1 MLRDDL
7 KDSAGL
13 GASTIPILVV
23 EDDVAVRR
31 LLSAVFHKT
40 EFRLLEAET
49 AMDGLSMVST
59 SRPEIVLLDLG
70 LPDIDGIQFVKML
83 REWSQVPVLVIS
95 AQGDEERK
103 VLALEAG
110 ADDYVTK
117 PFGVNELL
125 ARIRTAWRRT
135 QMSGLSSNQ
144 PVIEVGDVKI
154 DVNYRTVTKAGQ
166 PIHLTPIEYKLLLF
180 LAKYS
185 GRVVTHR
192 QILSEVWGDDYAE
205 EAQYLRVYV
214 GYLRKK
220 LEDDPSRPTL
230 ILTEPRVGYRLQ
242 V

>member
-1 MLRDDL
+1 MLRDDI
-7 KDSAGL
+7 KESAGL
-13 GASTIPILVV
+13 GTSTIPILVV

-59 SRPEIVLLDLG
+59 TRPEIVLLDLG
-70 LPDIDGIQFVKML
+70 LPDVDGIQFVKML
-83 REWSQVPVLVIS
+83 REWSQVPVLIIS

-166 PIHLTPIEYKLLLF
+166 SIHLTPIEYKLLLF

-242 V
+242 I